1 MQSMQFGFFLVT
13 RCLQFFLVLTT
24 TALAGC
30 LEASFVLAPE
40 SRLPKWFDLPEGF
53 ERNDFVVTMDSWTVG
68 PQVFKIRKK
77 DGFFLYRKISIHCP
91 NMRPLKPLKVPFEYP
106 VYLVFTYEG
115 VIDIV
120 EHRAMEPVFYMTDD
134 PVVWSQLDLNRDG
147 PNQYCPP

>member
-1 MQSMQFGFFLVT
+1 MT
-13 RCLQFFLVLTT
+13 RCLQLFLVLAT

-40 SRLPKWFDLPEGF
+40 SRLPKWFGVPEGF

-68 PQVFKIRKK
+68 PQVFKMRKK
-77 DGFFLYRKISIHCP
+77 GAIFSYREASIHCP
-91 NMRPLKPLKVPFEYP
+91 NMRPLKPLKVPIEYP

-134 PVVWSQLDLNRDG
+134 PAVWSQLDLNRDG